1 MAGMERYFYQE
12 LLNWKVEGM
21 KKPLLVLGAR
31 QVGKTYLIDQFCI
44 KEFKH
49 YRQLNLFEEPLLQQ
63 LYQSDLSSR
72 SKFEQ
77 LEMIVGF
84 KLDNANSVL
93 FIDEVQESEELISE
107 LKYLQEKQPQA
118 NIVCAGSLLGV
129 KLKRFKRSFPVGKVQ
144 IKNMYPMS
152 FPEFLLAAENPA
164 YVQQIKQCY
173 QDGTT
178 MLPTMHEELMRLH
191 RTYICVGGMP
201 EAVQQYLDKDKDL
214 QKFDSF
220 FFDTLKAAYINDTK
234 KYVSNQNEAVK
245 IERIYD
251 SIPLQ
256 QANKS
261 HKFQYSKIRSG
272 ARSSQYETALD
283 WLMAA
288 GLAYKIDCVT
298 EPEKPIKYFVDPDVF
313 KLFSNDVGLLAHLL
327 QIDFRDIM
335 LDYLGQAKGYLAESY
350 VACELS
356 AKGIPLYYWRSQNNA
371 EVDFLIQN
379 EDGVIPLE
387 VKAAQNVQSKSLGVY
402 CQKYKPAYAIR
413 ISAKNFGFTNGIKS
427 LPLYAAF
434 CL

>member
-1 MAGMERYFYQE
+1 MASMERHFYQE
-12 LLNWKVEGM
+12 LLNWKAGGM
-21 KKPLLVLGAR
+21 RKPLLVLGAR
-31 QVGKTYLIDQFCI
+31 QVGKTYLIDQFCAR
-44 KEFKH
+44 EFRH
-49 YRQLNLFEEPLLQQ
+49 YRQLNLFEEPLLKQ
-63 LYQSDLSSR
+63 LYQSNLSSK

-84 KLDNANSVL
+84 KPDNADSVL

-107 LKYLQEKQPQA
+107 LKYLQEKQPQV

-129 KLKRFKRSFPVGKVQ
+129 KLKRFKKSFPVGKVQ
-144 IKNMYPMS
+144 IKNMYPLS
-152 FPEFLLAAENPA
+152 FPEFLLATENPA
-164 YVQQIKQCY
+164 YVQQIQRCY
-173 QDGTT
+173 QGNET

-191 RTYICVGGMP
+191 RIYICIGGMP
-201 EAVQQYLDKDKDL
+201 EAVQHYLDKGHDL
-214 QKFDSF
+214 QEFDNS
-220 FFDTLKAAYINDTK
+220 FFDTLKTACIDDMK

-272 ARSSQYETALD
+272 GRANQYETALD

-288 GLAYKIDCVT
+288 GLTYKTDCVT
-298 EPEKPIKYFVDPDVF
+298 EPEKPIRHFVDLDVF
-313 KLFSNDVGLLAHLL
+313 KLFSNDVGLLTRLL

-335 LDYLGQAKGYLAESY
+335 LDRLGQAKGYLAESY

-356 AKGIPLYYWRSQNNA
+356 AKDMPLYYWRSQNNA

-379 EDGVIPLE
+379 EDGVIPIE

-402 CQKYKPAYAIR
+402 CQKYKPAYAVR
-413 ISAKNFGFTNGIKS
+413 VSAKNFGFANGIKS